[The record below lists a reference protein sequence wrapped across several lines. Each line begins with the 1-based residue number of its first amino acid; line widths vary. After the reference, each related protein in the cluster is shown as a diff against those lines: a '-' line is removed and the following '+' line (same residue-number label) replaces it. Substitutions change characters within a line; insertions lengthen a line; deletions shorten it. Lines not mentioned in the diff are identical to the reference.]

1 MSLTDPRTYFEDFT
15 VGDTYVHSRGKTV
28 SETEHQWLTHL
39 VMNTAQVHFN
49 HAMVAADPKTYIG
62 GKRIV
67 YGGVVLSTVLG
78 LASEDCVENAIA
90 EIGMDNGKHAN
101 PVFAGDTLFAES
113 DVVEKRDAPDRDD
126 AGIVKF
132 KHRGKNQDGKVVVE
146 IEREVLIKKKAKW
159 LEH

>member
-1 MSLTDPRTYFEDFT
+1 MSLTDPGTYFEDFR
-15 VGDTYVHSRGKTV
+15 VGDTYVHSRGKTL

-101 PVFAGDTLFAES
+101 PVFPGDTLFAES
-113 DVVEKRDAPDRDD
+113 DVLEKRDAPDRPD

-132 KHRGKNQDGKVVVE
+132 KHRGKNQDGKIVVE

>member
-1 MSLTDPRTYFEDFT
+1 MNLTDPNTYFEDFA
-15 VGDTYVHSRGKTV
+15 VGDSYAHSRGKTV

-67 YGGVVLSTVLG
+67 YGGVVLSIVLG
-78 LASEDCVENAIA
+78 LASEDCAENAIA

-113 DVVEKRDAPDRDD
+113 EVLDKRDAPDRDD

-132 KHRGKNQDGKVVVE
+132 RHCGKNQDGKVVVE

-159 LEH
+159 LKH

>member
-1 MSLTDPRTYFEDFT
+1 VNLTDPKTYFEDFT

-159 LEH
+159 LGH